1 MNFVHG
7 DSHHSQLS
15 VLQCTTVTWQGD
27 VHKTSGH
34 RYSVSS
40 PLVHQTPIAGSSSA
54 LIPPMPTSLYSDD
67 LVETNLGADGM
78 YAEVN
83 EMQRMKALSETTLL
97 PPVDT
102 HPPSYLEVVR
112 DATPKDY
119 NNEELYQSMEKIYYV
134 VSYQPNTMS

>member
-1 MNFVHG
+1 
-7 DSHHSQLS
+7 
-15 VLQCTTVTWQGD
+15 
-27 VHKTSGH
+27 
-34 RYSVSS
+34 
-40 PLVHQTPIAGSSSA
+40 
-54 LIPPMPTSLYSDD
+54 MPTSLYSDD

-83 EMQRMKALSETTLL
+83 EMQRMKAVSETTLP
-97 PPVDT
+97 PPVDA

-134 VSYQPNTMS
+134 VSLPAQHNVMKQKFADSRTKEQPPTPSPHIRKINTVDNRMAFKEEVGTRVCAWGSSMPLLYMW